1 MRLFRRLIPGVVP
14 VVALLLLVDL
24 IPYSPAEAAGPD
36 PSLCSFT
43 SGRLNLP
50 SGFPLNVCW
59 DGSRVVIKNTTP
71 FVMQISLSGNVGSLS
86 RTSIDGDAAGAVIAA
101 TDTNPA
107 VLPPEYQ
114 LTVPVGS
121 SGASFTVQGN
131 SENVKY
137 AKLRAL
143 EGFVPGN
150 VFADYEAISGFA
162 GELSDDSSQY
172 AQCEAGANFIEA
184 AACSASFAWNVN
196 FAVDRLAVET
206 DIQLFTHS
214 LSLGALLNLINT
226 ALWAEDAVTSAT
238 DFLLKSPHNFSI
250 SPTSPSPTQGANAG
264 TGSASPTGGAPAPAP
279 APAPSSAS
287 ASPQFYAYYVY
298 HTCANGACGLNLRSG
313 PGYSN
318 YPVTRVLVDG
328 DPVDIVCQTQGQSV
342 SGIDGSSSDVWDKTV
357 QGDYAADFYIDTPGM
372 TGSFS
377 PPIPR
382 C

>member
-71 FVMQISLSGNVGSLS
+71 FVMQISLSGNIGSLS
-86 RTSIDGDAAGAVIAA
+86 RTSVNGDAAGAVIAA
-101 TDTNPA
+101 TDTNPS
-107 VLPPEYQ
+107 VLAPEYQ

-121 SGASFTVQGN
+121 SGASLTAQGN
-131 SENVKY
+131 SENVTY
-137 AKLRAL
+137 LKLRAL

-172 AQCEAGANFIEA
+172 AQCKAGANFIEA
-184 AACSASFAWNVN
+184 AACSASFAWNVS

-206 DIQLFTHS
+206 GIQLFTHS

-226 ALWAEDAVTSAT
+226 ALWAEDAVTSA
-238 DFLLKSPHNFSI
+238 DEILLESPHSFSI
-250 SPTSPSPTQGANAG
+250 SPTSPSPTRGANAG

-279 APAPSSAS
+279 APSSSS
-287 ASPQFYAYYVY
+287 ASPQFYVYYVY
-298 HTCANGACGLNLRSG
+298 HTCANGACGLNLRSD

-377 PPIPR
+377 PPIPQ

>member
-71 FVMQISLSGNVGSLS
+71 FVMQISLSGNIGSLS
-86 RTSIDGDAAGAVIAA
+86 RTSVDGDAAGAVIAA
-101 TDTNPA
+101 TDTNPS

-131 SENVKY
+131 SENVTY
-137 AKLRAL
+137 LKLRAL

-172 AQCEAGANFIEA
+172 AQCKARANFIEA
-184 AACSASFAWNVN
+184 AACSASFAWNVS

-206 DIQLFTHS
+206 GIQLFTHS

-238 DFLLKSPHNFSI
+238 DFLLESPHSFSI

-279 APAPSSAS
+279 SSSS
-287 ASPQFYAYYVY
+287 ASPQFYVYYVY

-328 DPVDIVCQTQGQSV
+328 DSVDIVCQTRGQSV
-342 SGIDGSSSDVWDKTV
+342 SGIDGSSSDVWNKTV

-377 PPIPR
+377 PPIPQ